1 MKKINLPNGAW
12 CSISVFPKNWNTKA
26 VRVNVPWR
34 ITYRYYPKDGK
45 PVQRHLRDMNKA
57 FDLATRQLETR
68 TLLENEIR
76 LLRAGYNPATNELA
90 TGARVLVPNTPF
102 IQALDH
108 IFERMQPKLAPSTVV
123 DIRFTIN
130 SVRKGAM
137 DLLYSTMAVSEI
149 RRKHIKLILDH
160 CSKSANQFNKNRSY
174 LMTLFAELCE
184 LEAVE
189 VNPVREIKKM
199 KTVKRI
205 RKILTREERQR
216 VSQHLRGAN
225 YPFWR
230 YMMIFY
236 HSGGRNTEL
245 LSLRREDVDLEN
257 LRYKSVIKKGRGYIE
272 KWRAIKR
279 IAECSDLWREL
290 VNESVAGQYLFSVGL
305 KPGNKSIRTDQIGR
319 RWKKWVL
326 DNKELGIT
334 GTFYQFKHSNLTEIS
349 TAKGADVAAAG
360 AGHTSP
366 AMVFSIYD
374 VTRESRMLDEFRN
387 ADNAF

>member
-26 VRVNVPWR
+26 ARVTIPWR
-34 ITYRYYPKDGK
+34 ITYRYYPADGK
-45 PVQRHLRDMNKA
+45 PVQRHLRDMNRA
-57 FDLATRQLETR
+57 FDLPTRQLETR
-68 TLLENEIR
+68 TLLENEVR
-76 LLRAGYNPATNELA
+76 LLKSGYNPVTNELA
-90 TGARVLVPNTPF
+90 TGTRILDPNTPF
-102 IQALDH
+102 SQALDY

-123 DIRFTIN
+123 DIRFTLT
-130 SVRKGAM
+130 SVKRGAV
-137 DLLYSTMAVSEI
+137 DLLYSTMAICQI

-174 LMTLFAELCE
+174 LMTIFAELCE
-184 LEAVE
+184 LEAVD

-205 RKILTREERQR
+205 RKILTKEERQR
-216 VSQHLRGAN
+216 VSNHLRGVN

-279 IAECSDLWREL
+279 IAECSDLWRDL
-290 VNESVAGQYLFSVGL
+290 VSEAKPGEFLFSVGL
-305 KPGNKSIRTDQIGR
+305 VPGQKSIRPDQIGR
-319 RWKKWVL
+319 SWKKWVL
-326 DNKELGIT
+326 DNRALGIT
-334 GTFYQFKHSNLTEIS
+334 GSFYAFKHANLTELS
-349 TAKGADVAAAG
+349 SSKGAEVAAAG
-360 AGHTSP
+360 AGHSST
-366 AMVFSIYD
+366 AMVVSIYD
-374 VTRESRMLDEFRN
+374 VAREARMMDEVRN